1 MTGDASFDFR
11 EFTQLSRDLGRI
23 SSPQVRR
30 NVEKAVEQ
38 SARPVKD
45 RWNAKLYNEGH
56 AKLTGKAIS
65 YDVGT
70 ALDLGLATSVQ
81 DALDAGDGSG
91 TIVAEIGPRKG
102 NHRQAGVVLLLEVGS
117 VHNAPHGYGAAALQ
131 EEEAA
136 FEQRVDFAIWAG
148 EREAGL
154 G

>member
-1 MTGDASFDFR
+1 MTFEHS
-11 EFTQLSRDLGRI
+11 EFTSLARDLGRI
-23 SSPQVRR
+23 TSPQVRR

-38 SARPVKD
+38 SAGRVKKG
-45 RWNAKLYNEGH
+45 WNAKLYNEGH

-70 ALDLGLATSVQ
+70 ALDLGIATDVQ
-81 DALDAGDGSG
+81 AALDAGDGSG

-102 NHRQAGVVLLLEVGS
+102 NHRQAGVVLLLENGS

-131 EEEAA
+131 EEEVG
-136 FEQRVDFAIWAG
+136 FEQAVDFAIWAG